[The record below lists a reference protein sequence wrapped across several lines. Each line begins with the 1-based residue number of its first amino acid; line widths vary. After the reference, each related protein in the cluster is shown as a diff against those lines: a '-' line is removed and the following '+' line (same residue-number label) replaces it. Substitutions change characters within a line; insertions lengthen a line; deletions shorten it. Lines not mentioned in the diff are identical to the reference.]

1 MTTTRFL
8 RSSVLLASAALAFAQ
23 FPAHSALGAWVAY
36 HDIAGTSHTPVP
48 NTTSQT
54 TADAAIPLVQFTNGN
69 STGVAVTIDSGA
81 RDGRGPTATF
91 APAPGTLGDTLFA
104 SSGLDLA
111 NGLLASRF
119 DRDGPM
125 TFTFTGLNPDR
136 MYSVALYGHRNLA
149 ADGLDRFTLSGVDSA
164 NNLSSGT
171 ISGLSADF
179 HTRQNDFPP
188 GDSAYFTDIAPG
200 ADGTMVLTASGQTG
214 SNIVYING
222 LRLEDTSPAAAPLNG
237 TPIYRETFGNA
248 SGSDQGLSYA
258 DWVGYYGSSA
268 TQLPD
273 TGPLRGDITALAGA
287 STTLGPINSDPDSN
301 EPDNGVGATG
311 FGRLLWPSGGG
322 VSPALVYTDEFTVN
336 RSLFAID
343 TIRWDQ
349 AVDGGTDSFRAA
361 VEIDDNWY
369 VSDEAFTGPNNG
381 SSGTFGANAT
391 EMSLDFELATWRSL
405 DFTPDA
411 ALGSP
416 GGFVTLPGGD
426 ITAFGLYG
434 SYNRTMW
441 FDTFT
446 IEAAIIPEPS
456 QFALALVGFITLIG
470 LRPRRRR
477 ARS

>member
-1 MTTTRFL
+1 MNATRFL
-8 RSSVLLASAALAFAQ
+8 RSSILLASAALAFAQ
-23 FPAHSALGAWVAY
+23 FPAHSAFGAWVAY

-54 TADAAIPLVQFTNGN
+54 TANAAIALVQFANGN
-69 STGVAVTIDSGA
+69 STGVAVTITAGA
-81 RDGRGPTATF
+81 WDGRGPTTTF
-91 APAPGTLGDTLFA
+91 APAAGTLGDTLFT

-111 NGLLASRF
+111 NGFLSSRF
-119 DRDGPM
+119 DTHGPM

-136 MYSVALYGHRNLA
+136 MYSVALYGHRNTTQ
-149 ADGLDRFTLSGVDSA
+149 DGLDRFTLSGVDSA
-164 NNLSSGT
+164 TNLSSGT
-171 ISGLSADF
+171 ISGLSTEF
-179 HTRQNDFPP
+179 HTRQNTVPP
-188 GDSAYFTDIAPG
+188 GDSAYFTDIVPG
-200 ADGTMVLTASGQTG
+200 ADGTMVLTASGVSG

-222 LRLEDTSPAAAPLNG
+222 LRLEDLSPAAAPLNG

-248 SGSDQGLSYA
+248 SGTDQGLSYA
-258 DWVGYYGSSA
+258 GWVGYYGSSA
-268 TQLPD
+268 TLLPD
-273 TGPLRGDITALAGA
+273 TGQPRGDIAALAGA
-287 STTLGPINSDPDSN
+287 STTLGPINSDPNNN

-336 RSLFAID
+336 RSLFEID

-349 AVDGGTDSFRAA
+349 ATNGGTDSFRVA
-361 VEIDDNWY
+361 VEIDGNWY
-369 VSDEAFTGPNNG
+369 VSDELFTGPNNG
-381 SSGTFGANAT
+381 SSGTFGANAM
-391 EMSLDFELATWRSL
+391 EMSLDFELAAWRSL
-405 DFTPDA
+405 DFTPNV
-411 ALGSP
+411 ALGTP

-456 QFALALVGFITLIG
+456 QFILLLVGFAALIG
-470 LRPRRRR
+470 LRPKRRR